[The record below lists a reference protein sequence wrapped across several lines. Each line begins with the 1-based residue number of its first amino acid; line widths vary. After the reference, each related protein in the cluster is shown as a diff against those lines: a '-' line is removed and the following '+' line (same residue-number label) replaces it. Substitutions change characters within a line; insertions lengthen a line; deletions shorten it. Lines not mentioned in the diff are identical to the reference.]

1 MTECEFCGEQVENP
15 SHAVVNGRI
24 FTYDPTT
31 CEECGFDDEE
41 LIEHV
46 EEHQPGSLDLVRDRI
61 NEQGDS
67 E

>member
-1 MTECEFCGEQVENP
+1 MSECEFCGEEVENP

-41 LIEHV
+41 LIEWV
-46 EEHQPGSLDLVRDRI
+46 KEHQPGSLDLVQERI
-61 NEQGDS
+61 EEYGDD
-67 E
+67 